1 VKPRAVFHWTW
12 LLFWCAVGVLMW
24 LAAIAGLQS
33 LGLAPWQALV
43 FLALLAG
50 AGLAWVVRG

>member
-33 LGLAPWQALV
+33 LGLTPCQVAV
-43 FLALLAG
+43 FLALVAG